1 MIVLPSPGIVLQA
14 ILRKLNNR
22 VAYNQK
28 RVCTS
33 IFLYHEMLS
42 SNKGVE
48 WEKTGILDKG
58 VGALKGR
65 GGVTEP
71 RTNYAQRLGIG
82 NLLLEVKHFCCEGGF
97 LQILQM
103 QKLYHS

>member
-42 SNKGVE
+42 SKKGVE
-48 WEKTGILDKG
+48 WEKRGILDKG
-58 VGALKGR
+58 VGALKGE
-65 GGVTEP
+65 GVTEP
-71 RTNYAQRLGIG
+71 RTSYAQRLGIG
-82 NLLLEVKHFCCEGGF
+82 ILLK
-97 LQILQM
+97 
-103 QKLYHS
+103 